1 MAKLPDSI
9 GKYKVESLIAK
20 GGMGAVYKAI
30 HPTLNRPVIIKKLT
44 LRGRKDITERFKRE
58 ARILMD
64 FRHDGVVNM
73 YDHFKLGLSYY
84 IVLEFVDGVDLD
96 AVIKKQRYLDSGIVA
111 YILYHTA
118 QSLNYAHEKKVVHRD
133 IKPANLLLS
142 KSGNIKL
149 VDFGIAVSD
158 EDSEEG
164 LTREGMTL
172 GTPSYMAPEQFSNTK
187 NVDLRADVYSL
198 GVLVYEML
206 TGKKPFPGGF
216 SPELVLKIQKGKY
229 PNPRKF
235 NPHIHPVLLRFIRK
249 SMKPKLDR
257 RYNDLKPVI
266 KEMERF
272 LSGYNKEE
280 LTDIVK
286 DIAEGNDGWKPKY
299 KSKGHFFIRAVL
311 PVLAGIVLLLG
322 GSFCYITGYHNGLFR
337 NGSYNPVIFSVE
349 TTGKTQP
356 WNKIFI
362 NAEIFDDD
370 NNKIPKTWDRK
381 IFFRKIKE
389 NKNEETYKFR
399 SLPVYLPYGSYRA
412 KIEIEDELY
421 WHSFVVISGKNKKF
435 DPFISKA
442 IQIHSGSEKG
452 LAFPITYTIDIRN
465 ILTGDPL
472 KNGINLS
479 ISRNGNWVEI
489 KDSETLLT
497 GSVYR
502 FRIEHEDY
510 FSKIFSLKIKDDQN
524 ILRIKAGLLPRSISD
539 ELKFLIK

>member
-111 YILYHTA
+111 YILYHSA
-118 QSLNYAHEKKVVHRD
+118 QSLYYAHEKKVVHRD

-142 KSGNIKL
+142 KSGDIKL

-216 SPELVLKIQKGKY
+216 SPELVVKIQKGKY
-229 PNPRKF
+229 PNPLKF

-266 KEMERF
+266 KEMEHF
-272 LSGYNKEE
+272 LSAYDKEE
-280 LTDIVK
+280 LINIVK
-286 DIAEGNDGWKPKY
+286 DIAEGNDGWKPKF
-299 KSKGHFFIRAVL
+299 KSKRRFLIRIML
-311 PVLAGIVLLLG
+311 PVIAGIMLLLG
-322 GSFCYITGYHNGLFR
+322 GSFCYFTAYHNGLFR
-337 NGSYNPVIFSVE
+337 NRTYDPVIFSVQS
-349 TTGKTQP
+349 TTETQP

-362 NAEIFDDD
+362 NAEIFEDD
-370 NNKIPKTWDRK
+370 NNLIPKAWDKK
-381 IFFRKIKE
+381 ILFRKIQE
-389 NKNEETYKFR
+389 NKIDKTYSFR
-399 SLPVYLPYGSYRA
+399 SLPVYLPHGSYRA
-412 KIEIEDELY
+412 KVEIEDELY
-421 WHSFVVISGKNKKF
+421 WHSFVVIPGKNKKF
-435 DPFISKA
+435 DPFMTKI
-442 IQIHSGSEKG
+442 IQIHSGQEKG
-452 LAFPITYTIDIRN
+452 LKVPISYTIDIRN
-465 ILTGDPL
+465 ILTGDPI
-472 KNGINLS
+472 KDRVGLS
-479 ISRNGNWVEI
+479 ISSNGNWVEI
-489 KDSETLLT
+489 NDSETLMT
-497 GSVYR
+497 GSVYK
-502 FRIEHEDY
+502 FRIEHEEFY
-510 FSKIFSLKIKDDQN
+510 SKIFSLRIKDDQN
-524 ILRIKAGLLPRSISD
+524 ILKIQAGLLPLSMPED
-539 ELKFLIK
+539 LKFLIK

>member
-1 MAKLPDSI
+1 
-9 GKYKVESLIAK
+9 
-20 GGMGAVYKAI
+20 
-30 HPTLNRPVIIKKLT
+30 
-44 LRGRKDITERFKRE
+44 
-58 ARILMD
+58 
-64 FRHDGVVNM
+64 
-73 YDHFKLGLSYY
+73 
-84 IVLEFVDGVDLD
+84 VDGVALD

-111 YILYHTA
+111 YILYHAA
-118 QSLNYAHEKKVVHRD
+118 QSLYYAHGKKVVHRD

-142 KSGNIKL
+142 KSGEIKL
-149 VDFGIAVSD
+149 VDFGIAVSG
-158 EDSEEG
+158 EDSEDG

-172 GTPSYMAPEQFSNTK
+172 GTPGYMAPEQFSNTK
-187 NVDLRADVYSL
+187 NVDLRADVYSF

-206 TGKKPFPGGF
+206 TGKKPFPGSF

-257 RYNDLKPVI
+257 RYIDLKPVI

-272 LSGYNKEE
+272 LNGYDQEE
-280 LTDIVK
+280 LKSIVK

-299 KSKGHFFIRAVL
+299 KSKRRFFIRAVL
-311 PVLAGIVLLLG
+311 PLVAGIVLLSG
-322 GSFCYITGYHNGLFR
+322 GYFCYITGYHNGLFR
-337 NGSYNPVIFSVE
+337 KGSYNPVIFSVE

-362 NAEIFDDD
+362 NAKIFEDD
-370 NNKIPKTWDRK
+370 NNKIPKIWDRK
-381 IFFRKIKE
+381 IIFRKVKG
-389 NKNEETYKFR
+389 NNEDGTYIFR

-412 KIEIEDELY
+412 KVEVEDELY
-421 WHSFVVISGKNKKF
+421 WHSFVVTSGKNKKF

-442 IQIHSGSEKG
+442 IQIHSGQGKG
-452 LAFPITYTIDIRN
+452 LIFPLSYTMDIRN
-465 ILTGDPL
+465 ILTGDPV

-489 KDSETLLT
+489 KESETLMT
-497 GSVYR
+497 GSVYK

-510 FSKIFSLKIKDDQN
+510 YSKIFSLNIKNDQN
-524 ILRIKAGLLPRSISD
+524 ILRIEAGLLPITIAD
-539 ELKFLIK
+539 DLKYLIK